1 MQHAQQQPTMP
12 VLGNYL
18 LSDKVLGRGSNASVY
33 LGFARHSPSRK
44 VAVKIVEKKALSEEK
59 RKELNQEIDILQSL
73 QAHPSIIQLLDVY
86 EDEAR
91 VFLVFEHKS
100 CDLYTFIR
108 KNRPLSEET
117 IRVIFKQIVDAVE
130 FCHNNKVA
138 HRDLK
143 IENVLVDEHSL
154 EVSLCDFGFATRFET
169 DKPLAKWCGS
179 PHTVAPEI
187 ILRQPYNPVAVDTW
201 ALGSIL
207 YALLCGSFPFQAKSF
222 KEIFQRTTV
231 GMVHPFPNFVSQ
243 SARDLVT
250 RILNTRPDKR
260 PTTAEVQSHPF
271 LLAVDSE

>member
-33 LGFARHSPSRK
+33 LGFSRHSPSKK

-91 VFLVFEHKS
+91 VFL
-100 CDLYTFIR
+100 
-108 KNRPLSEET
+108 NRPLSAET

-169 DKPLAKWCGS
+169 DKPLTKWCGS

-250 RILNTRPDKR
+250 RILKTRPDKR

>member
-1 MQHAQQQPTMP
+1 MP

-18 LSDKVLGRGSNASVY
+18 LTDKVLGRGSNASVY
-33 LGFARHSPSRK
+33 LGFVHNSPTKK
-44 VAVKIVEKKALSEEK
+44 VAVKIVEKKGLSEEK
-59 RKELNQEIDILQSL
+59 RKELNQEIDILHSL
-73 QAHPSIIQLLDVY
+73 QAHPGVIQLHDVF
-86 EDEAR
+86 EDDVR

-108 KNRPLSEET
+108 KNRPLPEET
-117 IRVIFKQIVDAVE
+117 VRVIFKQLVDVVE
-130 FCHNNKVA
+130 FCHNNMVC

-143 IENVLVDEHSL
+143 IENVLINEHTL
-154 EVSLCDFGFATRFET
+154 EISLCDFGFATRFET
-169 DKPLAKWCGS
+169 DKPLSKWCGS

-187 ILRQPYNPVAVDTW
+187 ILRQPYNPVAVDMW

-207 YALLCGSFPFQAKSF
+207 YALLCGTFPFQAKNF

-250 RILNTRPDKR
+250 RVLKTRPDKR
-260 PTTAEVQSHPF
+260 PSSAEVQLHPF
-271 LLAVDSE
+271 LLADCE